1 MVDFGNTLKLLRIRN
16 EYTQAQLSKKL
27 GLTKSVVSAYE
38 NGIRLPS
45 YDVLIEIANIF
56 NVTTDYLLG
65 VNRKNDLDLSGLSDD
80 EIVALKQLIAA
91 MKKKR

>member
-1 MVDFGNTLKLLRIRN
+1 MVDFGNTLKLLRVRN

-56 NVTTDYLLG
+56 NVSTDYLLG
-65 VNRKNDLDLSGLSDD
+65 VNRNTELDLSGLSED
-80 EIVALKQLIAA
+80 EIAALKQLIAA

>member
-65 VNRKNDLDLSGLSDD
+65 VNRKNDLDLSGLSEK